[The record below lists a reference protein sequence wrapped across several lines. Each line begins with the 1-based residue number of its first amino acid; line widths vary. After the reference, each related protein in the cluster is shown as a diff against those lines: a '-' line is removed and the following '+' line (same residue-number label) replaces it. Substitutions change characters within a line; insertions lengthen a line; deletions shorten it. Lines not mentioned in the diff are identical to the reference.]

1 MNGSGSGTL
10 LCQRFVTSVSSTEAK
25 TELTEDF
32 PFLRSPLLL
41 SLGFLHLRR
50 RGNGTQRRRKQ
61 KEKSLILVLA
71 LLSLLCLRRA
81 RFHDDLTDT
90 KAFPLA
96 RFRS

>member
-1 MNGSGSGTL
+1 MNGSGIGTL
-10 LCQRFVTSVSSTEAK
+10 PCQRFVTSVSSTEAK
-25 TELTEDF
+25 TEGTEDF
-32 PFLRSPLLL
+32 LFLRSLLL
-41 SLGFLHLRR
+41 LRLGFLNLRR
-50 RGNGTQRRRKQ
+50 RENRTQRRRKQ

-71 LLSLLCLRRA
+71 FLSLLCLRRA